1 MTKNPK
7 ETGFHSSTNDFP
19 REKIAVWLEGQ
30 MPFSAIR
37 RINELKAKRQE
48 VSASAMLKEWNLA
61 ATKQ

>member
-48 VSASAMLKEWNLA
+48 VSASAMLK
-61 ATKQ
+61 